1 MAATYGDGEIALLAS
16 VVKRAFDD
24 IGLRYRS
31 SGSMTYA
38 KKAVD
43 WIAGTG
49 IVEGNLDKFMSFSE
63 ICETLGWPE
72 KELINLA
79 YKLYEGEYDS
89 VKRIG
94 ADILLPYR
102 GRNASSG
109 FDSQCNVVQCE
120 GLLRDILFD
129 PADSV
134 EVNTGV

>member
-1 MAATYGDGEIALLAS
+1 MAVIYGDGEVALLAS

-31 SGSMTYA
+31 SGSMAYA

-43 WIAGTG
+43 WITG
-49 IVEGNLDKFMSFSE
+49 SCAVESNLDKVMSFST

-79 YKLYEGEYDS
+79 NKLYEGEYDS
-89 VKRIG
+89 VKRIRP
-94 ADILLPYR
+94 DVLLPYR
-102 GRNASSG
+102 GRIASSE
-109 FDSQCNVVQCE
+109 FDTQCHVVKCE

-129 PADSV
+129 PSNHA
-134 EVNTGV
+134 EINTGI